1 MIENRKEEQP
11 KNSLTKDDK
20 EIESRK
26 QDHVNICLSKDVK
39 AHYNFWD
46 DIHFVHHALPEIDFS
61 EIDTQV
67 IMFGK
72 ELSAPIII
80 SAITGGYPKA
90 EVINRNLAEA
100 ASKLKIGLG
109 VGSQRAALENESLRG
124 TYSVVKEYKIPL
136 VIGNVGAPQLIF
148 QKDSEALSPE
158 KIEEAFEMVG
168 ADVLAVHMNYLQE
181 VVQPEGNVNAR
192 GCLSAIK
199 KMALRYPL
207 IAKETGSGISRKTAQ
222 ALRRAGVIGIDVGG
236 LGGTSFSAVEVYRA
250 RNKDDSLKERL
261 GRTFW
266 DWGIPTP
273 VSVMEANVGLE
284 VIATGGIRNGVDVA
298 RAMALGA
305 NSAGMA
311 GALLKAATKSA
322 DDVIKQLEAIIHELK
337 VTMFLTQSMDIS
349 DLHKRDVILL
359 GRTKEWVEQV
369 VGI

>member
-1 MIENRKEEQP
+1 MIEDRNNDQP
-11 KNSLTKDDK
+11 KNSVIKNDK
-20 EIESRK
+20 VIETRK
-26 QDHVNICLSKDVK
+26 EDHVNICLSKDVK

-46 DIHFVHHALPEIDFS
+46 DVHFVHHALPEIDFS
-61 EIDTQV
+61 EIDTKV
-67 IMFGK
+67 DIFSK

-136 VIGNVGAPQLIF
+136 VIGNIGAPQLIF
-148 QKDSEALSPE
+148 QEDSQPLSPE
-158 KIEEAFEMVG
+158 KIEEAFEMVA
-168 ADVLAVHMNYLQE
+168 ADVLAVHLNYLQE
-181 VVQPEGNVNAR
+181 VVQPEGNV
-192 GCLSAIK
+192 
-199 KMALRYPL
+199 
-207 IAKETGSGISRKTAQ
+207 KE
-222 ALRRAGVIGIDVGG
+222 LRRAGVIGIDVGG

-250 RNKDDSLKERL
+250 KNNEDSLKERL

-273 VSVMEANVGLE
+273 VSVIQANVGLE

-298 RAMALGA
+298 RTVALGA

-311 GALLKAATKSA
+311 GVLLEAATKSA
-322 DDVIKQLEAIIHELK
+322 DEVIKQLEAIIHELK

-349 DLHKRDVILL
+349 DLKKRDVILL
-359 GRTKEWVEQV
+359 GRTKEWAEQV
-369 VGI
+369 VGM

>member
-1 MIENRKEEQP
+1 MIEDRNNDQP
-11 KNSLTKDDK
+11 KNSVIKNDK
-20 EIESRK
+20 VIETRK
-26 QDHVNICLSKDVK
+26 EDHVNICLSKDVK

-46 DIHFVHHALPEIDFS
+46 DVHFVHHALPEIDFS
-61 EIDTQV
+61 EIDTKV
-67 IMFGK
+67 DIFSK

-136 VIGNVGAPQLIF
+136 VIGNIGAPQLIF
-148 QKDSEALSPE
+148 QEDSQPLSPE
-158 KIEEAFEMVG
+158 KIEEAFEMVA
-168 ADVLAVHMNYLQE
+168 ADVLAVHLNYLQE

-222 ALRRAGVIGIDVGG
+222 ELRRAGVIGIDVGG

-250 RNKDDSLKERL
+250 KNNEDSLKERL

-273 VSVMEANVGLE
+273 VSVIQANVGLE

-298 RAMALGA
+298 RTVALGA

-311 GALLKAATKSA
+311 GVLLEAATKSA
-322 DDVIKQLEAIIHELK
+322 DEVIKQLEAIIHELK

-349 DLHKRDVILL
+349 DLKKRDVILL
-359 GRTKEWVEQV
+359 GRTKEWAEQV
-369 VGI
+369 VGM